1 MELDKRIHH
10 PHDRVMTS
18 RNAKPEASRL
28 TALAAFEAVMMA
40 GRTLDDWLEQSQ
52 EYHDLEPR
60 DRRFCRRLVTTALR
74 HHGEAML
81 ALRHYVPRP
90 PKGRQQIASLI
101 LQLGL
106 TELIWLDAPSHA
118 VVDQAVRLIRAR
130 DQKHLH
136 GLINASLRRCA
147 DDIKKGES
155 FKISH
160 KAGAAA
166 NCPVWLKTLLVGDW
180 GAEQADQMMTMLMLP
195 PPLDLSVIGDQK
207 TWASRLGGVALPQGS
222 IRLTDGAPQTLD
234 GYDEGQ
240 WWVQDAAATMPA
252 RLMGDVKGKHIIDAC
267 AAPGGKTAQLIA
279 GGAKVTALDLSEK
292 RLERLQGNLA
302 RLGMSSDIVAADV
315 LDWSPPAPVDGV
327 LIDAPC
333 SATGTIRRRPDILT
347 RKKSPHIR
355 ALSELQLKMIR
366 HAAHWLKPGGV
377 LVFATCSL
385 LRAEGEDLIKVVRA
399 DSGLMPYPIEESE
412 HAGFAPFGAEADQ
425 SADQSSQPAHALR
438 LMPNALTMPQ
448 EDGMT
453 QGNDGFFM
461 ARFKRISN

>member
-10 PHDRVMTS
+10 PHDLVMAS
-18 RNAKPEASRL
+18 RNTKPEPSRL
-28 TALAAFEAVMMA
+28 TALAAFEAVMTA
-40 GRTLDDWLEQSQ
+40 GRTLDDCLEQSADYQ
-52 EYHDLEPR
+52 NLEPR

-101 LQLGL
+101 LQLAL
-106 TELIWLDAPSHA
+106 TELIWLDGPSHA

-147 DDIKKGES
+147 DDIQNGKG
-155 FKISH
+155 FKTNA
-160 KAGAAA
+160 KAGASA
-166 NCPVWLKTLLVGDW
+166 NCPEWLKTLLIGDW
-180 GAEQADQMMTMLMLP
+180 GSDQADQIMTMLMMP
-195 PPLDLSVIGDQK
+195 PPLDLSVMGDQQN
-207 TWASRLGGVALPQGS
+207 WASRLGGVALPQGS
-222 IRLTDGAPQTLD
+222 IRLNEGAPQTLD
-234 GYDEGQ
+234 GYAEGQ
-240 WWVQDAAATMPA
+240 WWVQDAAAAMPA
-252 RLMGDVKGKHIIDAC
+252 QLMGDVKGKHIIDAC

-292 RLERLQGNLA
+292 RLERLQSNLD
-302 RLGMSSDIVAADV
+302 RLSMTADVVAADV

-355 ALSELQLKMIR
+355 ALTELQLKMIR
-366 HAAHWLKPGGV
+366 HAANWLKPGGV

-385 LRAEGEDLIKVVRA
+385 LRAEGEDLVKIIQS
-399 DSGLMPYPIEESE
+399 DSGLVPFPIDAAEYT
-412 HAGFAPFGAEADQ
+412 GFVPFPAKGDNTSPQSDDAD
-425 SADQSSQPAHALR
+425 HALR
-438 LMPNALTMPQ
+438 FMPNALTMLQ

-461 ARFKRISN
+461 ARFKRI

>member
-10 PHDRVMTS
+10 PHDLGMTS
-18 RNAKPEASRL
+18 RNAKPEPSRL
-28 TALAAFEAVMMA
+28 TALAAFEAVMTT
-40 GRTLDDWLEQSQ
+40 GKTLDDWLEQSGDYQ
-52 EYHDLEPR
+52 KLEPR

-101 LQLGL
+101 LQLAL
-106 TELIWLDAPSHA
+106 TELIWLDGPSHA

-136 GLINASLRRCA
+136 GLINASLRRCV
-147 DDIKKGES
+147 DDIQNGNS
-155 FKISH
+155 FKTNS
-160 KAGAAA
+160 KAGASA
-166 NCPVWLKTLLVGDW
+166 NCPDWLKTALISDW
-180 GAEQADQMMTMLMLP
+180 GQSQVDQIMATLMIP
-195 PPLDLSVIGDQK
+195 PPLDLSVINDQQN
-207 TWASRLGGVALPQGS
+207 WASRLGGIALPQGS
-222 IRLTDGAPQTLD
+222 IRLNEGAPQTLD
-234 GYDEGQ
+234 GYEDGQ

-252 RLMGDVKGKHIIDAC
+252 RLMGDVKGKYIIDAC

-279 GGAKVTALDLSEK
+279 RGAKVTAVDVSEK
-292 RLERLQGNLA
+292 RLERLKGNLS
-302 RLGMSSDIVAADV
+302 RLGMSADIVAADV
-315 LDWSPPAPVDGV
+315 LNWSPQAPVDGV

-333 SATGTIRRRPDILT
+333 STTGTIRRRPDILT

-355 ALSELQLKMIR
+355 ALTELQLKMIR
-366 HAAHWLKPGGV
+366 HAASWLKPGGV

-385 LRAEGEDLIKVVRA
+385 LRAEGEDLIKFVQA
-399 DSGLMPYPIEESE
+399 DSGLTPYPIDASE
-412 HAGFAPFGAEADQ
+412 HTGFAPFTPDTNAPPHDASQ
-425 SADQSSQPAHALR
+425 SDHILR
-438 LMPNALTMPQ
+438 LMPNALTMPE

-461 ARFKRISN
+461 ARFKRL